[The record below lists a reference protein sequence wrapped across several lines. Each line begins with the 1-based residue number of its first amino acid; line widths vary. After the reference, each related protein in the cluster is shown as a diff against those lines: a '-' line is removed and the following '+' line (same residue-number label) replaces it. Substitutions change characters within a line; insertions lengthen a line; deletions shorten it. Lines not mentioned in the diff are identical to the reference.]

1 MRDKQIMRDLQIMR
15 DKQQIMREKQPIM
28 LDKQQ
33 IINYYLHQYCA
44 DKVFLCFTTHKD

>member
-15 DKQQIMREKQPIM
+15 DKQQIMRE
-28 LDKQQ
+28 KQQ